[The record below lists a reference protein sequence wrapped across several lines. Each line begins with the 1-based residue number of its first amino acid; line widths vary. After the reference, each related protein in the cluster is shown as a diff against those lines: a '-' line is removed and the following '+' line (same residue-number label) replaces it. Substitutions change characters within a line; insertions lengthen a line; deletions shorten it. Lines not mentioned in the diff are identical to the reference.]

1 MGNVA
6 TEKEAI
12 TEFLKYF
19 NATPDHTRNSERT
32 PEKIRLDNEYVNV
45 LGIEIAKQNP
55 SLFMEFVREV
65 KKYKNAKCAV
75 VSSGSNKYVLPPLK
89 KSGMKFSH
97 ILSWE
102 DDHSK
107 EEKIEKICAD
117 WGVSVKDIYYFT
129 DTKADVYELE
139 NLLDRSK
146 IIGCAWGYLGYER
159 LNEVLSDD
167 QILKDFKDI
176 HRVIGAQ
183 HILKRETNTMPQ
195 WAGSSWYYLRYM
207 DPKDSKHLVDPKKEK
222 YWNEVDFYVGGA
234 EHATRHLIYARF
246 WHKFLYDIGVVSTLE
261 PFKKLQSVGLIMGED
276 GKKMSKRFGNVIN
289 PDEIVETYGADTLRV
304 YEMFMGPFDQMIS
317 WSTDGMIGSRRFIER
332 VWKSQ
337 EKVAGKVPAG
347 SLVRPSERA
356 KTTRL
361 PVGTFPALLNKT
373 IKKVTEDIAGMHF
386 NTAVSSLMILQNAFD
401 KEPTVSRADF
411 ETYLKLLAPF
421 APHVAEEI
429 WHSLGNKKSVHVSD
443 WPVWDE
449 NLVKD
454 ANVKIAVQINGKV
467 RAVIEIAADADQS
480 AATAAAVAAP
490 ETGKWLS
497 GKTPSK
503 IIYVKGKI
511 INFIVPA

>member
-1 MGNVA
+1 M
-6 TEKEAI
+6 
-12 TEFLKYF
+12 
-19 NATPDHTRNSERT
+19 
-32 PEKIRLDNEYVNV
+32 
-45 LGIEIAKQNP
+45 
-55 SLFMEFVREV
+55 
-65 KKYKNAKCAV
+65 
-75 VSSGSNKYVLPPLK
+75 
-89 KSGMKFSH
+89 
-97 ILSWE
+97 
-102 DDHSK
+102 
-107 EEKIEKICAD
+107 
-117 WGVSVKDIYYFT
+117 
-129 DTKADVYELE
+129 
-139 NLLDRSK
+139 
-146 IIGCAWGYLGYER
+146 
-159 LNEVLSDD
+159 
-167 QILKDFKDI
+167 
-176 HRVIGAQ
+176 
-183 HILKRETNTMPQ
+183 
-195 WAGSSWYYLRYM
+195 
-207 DPKDSKHLVDPKKEK
+207 EK
-222 YWNEVDFYVGGA
+222 YWNQVDFYVGGA

-246 WHKFLYDIGVVSTLE
+246 WHKFLYDIGAVSTIE

-289 PDEIVETYGADTLRV
+289 PDEIIATYGADTLRV
-304 YEMFMGPFDQMIS
+304 YEMFMGPFDQMIA

-332 VWKSQ
+332 VWKLQ
-337 EKVAGKVPAG
+337 DKVEEKAASGERVVGAK
-347 SLVRPSERA
+347 RTSETEA
-356 KTTRL
+356 AFS
-361 PVGTFPALLNKT
+361 GTLNKT
-373 IKKVTEDIAGMHF
+373 IKKVTEDISNMRF